1 MLYGKVSEMLTIA
14 HCSFCGKSRDQVAQ
28 LTPGPGHLFICNG
41 CVNICRD
48 VVEQG
53 YPLSQWRAW
62 QSEHAEPPAITVS
75 IGTAHEAIRRAVFE
89 YVEGIDEGDRARIER
104 VVNPDLQT
112 RSFLAAKDGSS
123 SLITLTFP
131 ELLEVKKNA
140 QQDENM
146 PKDMIIYD
154 LGDQIATVKLSAWWG
169 TDYLHVA
176 KDRDQWMIV
185 NILRHMH
192 AQDRNGLDDPHV
204 QR

>member
-1 MLYGKVSEMLTIA
+1 MWYGKVSEMLTIA

-41 CVNICRD
+41 CVDVCRD

-62 QSEHAEPPAITVS
+62 QSEQAEPTAITET
-75 IGTAHEAIRRAVFE
+75 IGTAHEAIRRAVLD
-89 YVEGIDEGDRARIER
+89 YVECIEEGDRTRIER
-104 VVNPDLQT
+104 VVHPDLRS
-112 RSFLAAKDGSS
+112 RSFLVAKDGSL

-131 ELLEVKKNA
+131 ELLEVQKNA

-146 PKDMIIYD
+146 SEDMIIYD
-154 LGDQIATVKLSAWWG
+154 LGDQIATVQLTAWWG
-169 TDYLHVA
+169 TDYLHAA
-176 KDRDQWMIV
+176 KERDQWMIV

-192 AQDRNGLDDPHV
+192 AQDHNCLDDPHE